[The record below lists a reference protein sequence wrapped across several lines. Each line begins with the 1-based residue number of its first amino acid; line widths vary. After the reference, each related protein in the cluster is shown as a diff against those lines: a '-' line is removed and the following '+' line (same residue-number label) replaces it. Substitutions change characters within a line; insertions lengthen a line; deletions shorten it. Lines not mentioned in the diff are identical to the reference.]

1 MSIRL
6 DIDDA
11 TMLAGLTRLLS
22 RAREA
27 ISDGLNNAAPQV
39 QGDLQNTD
47 AHGDQSGATRA
58 SYTAYAIGPNDSGQ
72 SAAANGYAAAVGALE
87 GFTGHSGKPLRE
99 DSGIQLNEGEY
110 GMVLTSYTD
119 YQKHLETNNAGEK
132 ATLGPILTHSANGIT
147 SAVAASSR
155 RKLG

>member
-1 MSIRL
+1 MNTRL

-11 TMLAGLTRLLS
+11 AMLAGLTRLLS

-27 ISDGLNNAAPQV
+27 VSSGLNKEAPNV
-39 QGDLQNTD
+39 QADLQSTD

-58 SYTAYAIGPNDSGQ
+58 SYTAYAIGPDDTG
-72 SAAANGYAAAVGALE
+72 SAESANGYAAAVEALE
-87 GFTGHSGKPLRE
+87 RFTGHAGKPLRE
-99 DSGIQLNEGEY
+99 DSGIVLGEGEH

-119 YQKHLETNNAGEK
+119 YQDKLETQNAGEK
-132 ATLGPILTHSANGIT
+132 ATLGPILTHSAQGIT
-147 SAVAASSR
+147 AAVAAESR